1 MYRSVSFGL
10 MAVALLALSACTF
23 KGTTESVTDTTQN
36 TTVSTS
42 GRSWFTNDGLVRQG
56 EHVNA
61 FAALNY
67 DNLTHDMAF
76 GGGEYLSSLGT
87 LLGVPDDQR
96 AAFFQLAQTHYTTFT
111 QSENATPVNL
121 LAGLDRSL
129 AQHGIVTATAANK

>member
-10 MAVALLALSACTF
+10 TAVALLALSACTLRA
-23 KGTTESVTDTTQN
+23 TTDEITDTTQN

-42 GRSWFTNDGLVRQG
+42 GRSWFTDDGLVRQG

-76 GGGEYLSSLGT
+76 GGGEYLASLGT
-87 LLGVPDDQR
+87 LLGVPGNQR
-96 AAFFQLAQTHYTTFT
+96 AAFFQLAQSHYTTFA
-111 QSENATPVNL
+111 QSENATPGNL
-121 LAGLDRSL
+121 MAGLDRSL
-129 AQHGIVTATAANK
+129 AQHGIVTATK

>member
-10 MAVALLALSACTF
+10 MGVALLTLSACTF
-23 KGTTESVTDTTQN
+23 KGTTEQVTDTTQN

-76 GGGEYLSSLGT
+76 GGGEYLASLGT

-96 AAFFQLAQTHYTTFT
+96 MAFFQVAQSHYTTLA
-111 QSENATPVNL
+111 QSDNATAL
-121 LAGLDRSL
+121 HLMAGLDRSL
-129 AQHGIVTATAANK
+129 AQYGIVTASTGK

>member
-1 MYRSVSFGL
+1 MHRHLYFGA
-10 MAVALLALSACTF
+10 MAIAVLALSACTL

-56 EHVNA
+56 EHANA

-87 LLGVPDDQR
+87 LLGVSDDQR
-96 AAFFQLAQTHYTTFT
+96 TAFFELAQRQYTVLA
-111 QSENATPVNL
+111 QSGHATPVNL
-121 LAGLDRSL
+121 VAGLGRSL
-129 AQHGIVTATAANK
+129 SKNGIVTAAVLK